1 MPNDLTPARLRELI
15 AAATPGPWEHKID
28 TSWPTMDRIIDAPS
42 QVIIRDEDCY
52 RHYKCNR
59 GDDRNFDLIVYLV
72 NHAPA
77 LADALEKAELLEWAL
92 DEGLVSQMQR
102 DEWGDWIERSIV
114 SIDALRAAK
123 EAANEVEN

>member
-1 MPNDLTPARLRELI
+1 MPNALTPARLRELI
-15 AAATPGPWEHKID
+15 AAATPGPWGRPTDEGNHLAVCIEHPETGHQCIAD
-28 TSWPTMDRIIDAPS
+28 FPYRNINYEDDA
-42 QVIIRDEDCY
+42 QLVR
-52 RHYKCNR
+52 
-59 GDDRNFDLIVYLV
+59 YLV

-114 SIDALRAAK
+114 SIDAPRAAK

>member
-15 AAATPGPWEHKID
+15 AAATSGPWIRHGSHFYAE
-28 TSWPTMDRIIDAPS
+28 SDRRLLGTIEGPLLVENA
-42 QVIIRDEDCY
+42 
-52 RHYKCNR
+52 
-59 GDDRNFDLIVYLV
+59 DLFLELV
-72 NHAPA
+72 NNAPV